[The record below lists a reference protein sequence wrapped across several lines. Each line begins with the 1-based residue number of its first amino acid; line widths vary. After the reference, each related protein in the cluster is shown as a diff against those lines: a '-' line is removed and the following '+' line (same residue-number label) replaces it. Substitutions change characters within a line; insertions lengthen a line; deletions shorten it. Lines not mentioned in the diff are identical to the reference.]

1 MNIINYSNGQAILDI
16 SSDLVRVTVK
26 SDEISPNVKNAL
38 IATEDDSFKTN
49 KGVVPKAV
57 VRGILGSVGGGTSSG
72 GSTLTQ
78 QLIK

>member
-1 MNIINYSNGQAILDI
+1 M
-16 SSDLVRVTVK
+16 
-26 SDEISPNVKNAL
+26 
-38 IATEDDSFKTN
+38 IAFKTN

-78 QLIK
+78 QLIKQQVLGDSVTFQRKASEIVYALKLNSYLSKDQIFD